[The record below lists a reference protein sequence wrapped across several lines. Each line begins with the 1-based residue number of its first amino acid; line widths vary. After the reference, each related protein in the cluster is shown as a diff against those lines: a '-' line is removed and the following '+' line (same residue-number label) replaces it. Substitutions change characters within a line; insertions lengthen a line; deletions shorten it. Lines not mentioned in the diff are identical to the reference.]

1 MCDYT
6 FDNIERRC
14 VAVGPDTT
22 MNDVIDI
29 FRSLKYKCKYKFDKD
44 EDEDDILVLSIS
56 I

>member
-6 FDNIERRC
+6 FDNTEDITH
-14 VAVGPDTT
+14 TT

-44 EDEDDILVLSIS
+44 EDEDDVLVLSIS